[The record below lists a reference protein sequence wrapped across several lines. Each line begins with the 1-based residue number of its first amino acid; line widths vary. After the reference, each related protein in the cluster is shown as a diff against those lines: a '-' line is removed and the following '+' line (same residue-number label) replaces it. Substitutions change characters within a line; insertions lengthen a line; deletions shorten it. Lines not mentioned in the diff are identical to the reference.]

1 MIHTVKG
8 NIWFSIIFN
17 MNSVLSPSD
26 PLQTSVEPDCP
37 PTTMPEAS
45 EQSHLGALQAL
56 RQSANPSLGGKAVAP
71 PNLGGKA
78 IAPPLGKYFLALNKR
93 HVQEV
98 RLEAQPAA
106 SKQQT
111 ERTGTGASARMGRLG
126 WSCST
131 GLLRPLFPLTI

>member
-26 PLQTSVEPDCP
+26 PLQTSGEPDCP
-37 PTTMPEAS
+37 PTTLPEAS
-45 EQSHLGALQAL
+45 EQSHPGSLQVL
-56 RQSANPSLGGKAVAP
+56 RQSANPSLRGKAVAP
-71 PNLGGKA
+71 P
-78 IAPPLGKYFLALNKR
+78 LGKHFLALNKR

-126 WSCST
+126 CSCST
-131 GLLRPLFPLTI
+131 GLLGPLFPLTI